1 MSTHIVLVENPRDWP
16 ANIDGIEV
24 VTAREYLDHPEKH
37 RDRGLRII
45 NLCRGYRY
53 LSTGYYCSLLAE
65 ARHHR
70 IVPSIRTITDLASK
84 AIYSLNV
91 EDLDRRVEH
100 ALKRHA
106 GNSELDHHQVFL
118 FFGKCEH
125 RELQDIGRQLFDL
138 FPVPIL
144 RVEFKR
150 QQRWQISSIRALSLH
165 QLHSAYVA
173 DFDEA
178 LHGYLAS
185 RWRSRRRR
193 QQAYYD
199 FAILYNPDEKLPPS
213 NMRALRKFIDAGKKL
228 GADVELITK
237 KDYGRL
243 AEFDALLIRET
254 TNIGHHT
261 YRFSRKAE
269 EEGLVV
275 IDDPDSI
282 VKCTNKVYLAELL
295 KNNGVPI
302 PRTVILRR
310 GDNIDIE
317 QQLGLPVV
325 LKVPD
330 GSFSRGVYKANSVA
344 EFNDITAR
352 LFRESDLIL
361 AQEYLYTEFDWRI
374 GILNNE
380 VLFACHYLMSPKH
393 WQIVRHGDNGK
404 AVEGAYR
411 SIPLDEVPEAILA
424 AAKKSAQLIGDG
436 LYGVDLKEID
446 GRVYVI
452 EVNDNPNI
460 ETDVEDK
467 IPGMALYST
476 IIKEM
481 IRRIDL
487 FRKD

>member
-1 MSTHIVLVENPRDWP
+1 
-16 ANIDGIEV
+16 
-24 VTAREYLDHPEKH
+24 
-37 RDRGLRII
+37 
-45 NLCRGYRY
+45 
-53 LSTGYYCSLLAE
+53 
-65 ARHHR
+65 
-70 IVPSIRTITDLASK
+70 
-84 AIYSLNV
+84 
-91 EDLDRRVEH
+91 
-100 ALKRHA
+100 
-106 GNSELDHHQVFL
+106 
-118 FFGKCEH
+118 
-125 RELQDIGRQLFDL
+125 
-138 FPVPIL
+138 
-144 RVEFKR
+144 
-150 QQRWQISSIRALSLH
+150 
-165 QLHSAYVA
+165 
-173 DFDEA
+173 
-178 LHGYLAS
+178 
-185 RWRSRRRR
+185 
-193 QQAYYD
+193 
-199 FAILYNPDEKLPPS
+199 
-213 NMRALRKFIDAGKKL
+213 
-228 GADVELITK
+228 
-237 KDYGRL
+237 
-243 AEFDALLIRET
+243 
-254 TNIGHHT
+254 
-261 YRFSRKAE
+261 
-269 EEGLVV
+269 
-275 IDDPDSI
+275 
-282 VKCTNKVYLAELL
+282 
-295 KNNGVPI
+295 
-302 PRTVILRR
+302 LRR